1 MAFAYKYSQTEKSH
15 DGILKIHGFL
25 WRCFENVIFC
35 VLNNRYAQ
43 ENKSQL
49 NTLYRHMVVVQETE
63 IIIESFIFK
72 LSNTLF

>member
-1 MAFAYKYSQTEKSH
+1 MLF
-15 DGILKIHGFL
+15 
-25 WRCFENVIFC
+25 FC